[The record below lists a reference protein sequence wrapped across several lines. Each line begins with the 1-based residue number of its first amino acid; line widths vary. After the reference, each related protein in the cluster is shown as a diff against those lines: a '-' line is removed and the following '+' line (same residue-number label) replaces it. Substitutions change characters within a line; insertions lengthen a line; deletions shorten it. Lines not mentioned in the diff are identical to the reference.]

1 MSEPLLSIVIPT
13 FRRAEPLYRLVE
25 AIDAQSLQDFD
36 VTIVDQNPPG
46 FLDMERLA
54 GTGSRLRRVP
64 LQKPNVATARNL
76 GFARSRGR
84 YVLFLDDDLLPDPT
98 YCARAISV
106 LRQTAHVRC
115 LSPVVYEERGKE
127 VALASYRRRRGTGK
141 TIEGT
146 SLFELTMAGSGGIF
160 FEREYFRRTGGF
172 DELLFGYAGMS
183 EDAELIDR
191 MRRRGL
197 RVWCD
202 PELVI
207 LHDTNWPGGCGLR
220 SRSYWRVR
228 VQAARSSIFRG
239 RIRDGYPFHI
249 GARDLV
255 RAVRYVFL
263 SSLGRPNG
271 RRQVLRHPLWHVG
284 LLLRELRRSRRFLD
298 RNGARHTD
306 STRVDHLVPHT
317 NSG

>member
-13 FRRAEPLYRLVE
+13 LSRAEPLYRLV
-25 AIDAQSLQDFD
+25 AALDAQSLQDFD

-46 FLDMERLA
+46 FLDMERLV
-54 GTGSRLRRVP
+54 GTGSCLRRVP
-64 LQKPNVATARNL
+64 LQKPNAATARNL
-76 GFARSRGR
+76 GFARSRGQ

-98 YCARAISV
+98 YCARALAV
-106 LRQTAHVRC
+106 LRQTPQVRC
-115 LSPVVYEERGKE
+115 LSPVVYEEGGKE
-127 VALASYRRRRGTGK
+127 VALASYRRRRGTGH
-141 TIEGT
+141 TIAGT
-146 SLFELTMAGSGGIF
+146 SLFELSLAGSGGIF
-160 FEREYFRRTGGF
+160 FEREYFRRAGGF

-202 PELVI
+202 PDLFL
-207 LHDTNWPGGCGLR
+207 LHDTSWPGGCGLR
-220 SRSYWRVR
+220 TRSYRRVR
-228 VQAARSSIFRG
+228 VQAARSSVLRG
-239 RIRDGYPFHI
+239 RIRDGYPFRI
-249 GARDLV
+249 GARGLV

-271 RRQVLRHPLWHVG
+271 RRQVLRHPLWHVR

-298 RNGARHTD
+298 RYGARYTD
-306 STRVDHLVPHT
+306 PTRVDHLAPHT
-317 NSG
+317 DSG